1 MIKEIRFLAVLLA
14 FVILG
19 SCSSPEEHSDY
30 VSGLTSSKISNP
42 YAFIGSIHNE
52 AMDSVIAQ
60 RISLSNLKSFN
71 RDFTNKKLSKTKGF
85 DDVKISTEAL
95 NAGYDI
101 GLKMKQVKTRAT
113 IDNLTDS
120 LICCIP
126 EEGRPYVSKMFQICD
141 KQMRDTIEINKIFDN
156 IDSNIYYD
164 VNLNDTLRSALF
176 AISSIAR
183 ATNIYNSKPLS
194 TRGATWGS
202 TAKADLG
209 GAIAGLG
216 WRALFKASYRGFMFG
231 PGGIV
236 LSFAQDCAVGAI
248 SSSALHVI
256 SRGYF

>member
-1 MIKEIRFLAVLLA
+1 MIKESRFLAVLLA

-60 RISLSNLKSFN
+60 RISLGNLKSFN

-101 GLKMKQVKTRAT
+101 GLKMKQVKTRAS

-120 LICCIP
+120 LICSIP

-164 VNLNDTLRSALF
+164 VNLMIL
-176 AISSIAR
+176 
-183 ATNIYNSKPLS
+183 
-194 TRGATWGS
+194 
-202 TAKADLG
+202 
-209 GAIAGLG
+209 
-216 WRALFKASYRGFMFG
+216 
-231 PGGIV
+231 
-236 LSFAQDCAVGAI
+236 
-248 SSSALHVI
+248 
-256 SRGYF
+256 

>member
-1 MIKEIRFLAVLLA
+1 MIKESRFLAVLLA

-101 GLKMKQVKTRAT
+101 GLKMKQVKTRAS

-120 LICCIP
+120 LICSIP

-183 ATNIYNSKPLS
+183 ATTSITQSPYQPEEQ
-194 TRGATWGS
+194 
-202 TAKADLG
+202 LG
-209 GAIAGLG
+209 GQPQKQI
-216 WRALFKASYRGFMFG
+216 
-231 PGGIV
+231 
-236 LSFAQDCAVGAI
+236 
-248 SSSALHVI
+248 
-256 SRGYF
+256 

>member
-1 MIKEIRFLAVLLA
+1 MIKESRLLAILLA
-14 FVILG
+14 FVFFG
-19 SCSSPEEHSDY
+19 SCSSPVESSDCG
-30 VSGLTSSKISNP
+30 SGVTTSNFSNP

-60 RISLSNLKSFN
+60 RISLSSLKSFN
-71 RDFTNKKLSKTKGF
+71 RDFTTKKLSKIKGF
-85 DDVKISTEAL
+85 DGDKISTEAL
-95 NAGYDI
+95 DAGYDI
-101 GLKMKQVKTRAT
+101 GLKMKQVKTRAAL
-113 IDNLTDS
+113 DNLTDS
-120 LICCIP
+120 LICCVP

-141 KQMRDTIEINKIFDN
+141 KQMTDTININKIFNDIDN
-156 IDSNIYYD
+156 KIYYD
-164 VNLNDTLRSALF
+164 VNLNDTLRGALL

-183 ATNIYNSKPLS
+183 ATNIYNSIPLS

-202 TAKADLG
+202 TAHADLG

-216 WRALFKASYRGFMFG
+216 WRALFKASYRGLMFG

-236 LSFAQDCAVGAI
+236 VGFAKDCVVGAI

>member
-1 MIKEIRFLAVLLA
+1 MIKESRFLAILLA
-14 FVILG
+14 IVIFG
-19 SCSSPEEHSDY
+19 SFSSPEESSDY
-30 VSGLTSSKISNP
+30 VSDLTTSNFSNP

-52 AMDSVIAQ
+52 AMDSVVAQ
-60 RISLSNLKSFN
+60 KISLSNLKSFN
-71 RDFTNKKLSKTKGF
+71 RDFTNKKSSKIKGF
-85 DDVKISTEAL
+85 DGEKISTEAL

-113 IDNLTDS
+113 LDNLTDS

-141 KQMRDTIEINKIFDN
+141 KQITDTIEINKIFND

-164 VNLNDTLRSALF
+164 VNLNDTLKGALL

-202 TAKADLG
+202 TAHADLG

-216 WRALFKASYRGFMFG
+216 WRALFRASYRGLMFG

-236 LSFAQDCAVGAI
+236 VGFAKDCVVGAI